1 MSTKEAIQIVMKDYE
16 TRREELRKYRR
27 EHQNDIKHTSEYYV
41 CGNEMYAL
49 RNKIKNLVEF
59 SKLF

>member
-1 MSTKEAIQIVMKDYE
+1 MSTEKAIQVVMKSYE

-27 EHQNDIKHTSEYYV
+27 EHQNDTKHTSEYYA

-49 RNKIKNLVEF
+49 RNKMKNLIEF